1 MDNEKLSAVINEG
14 DTAMKIRPDTDCG
27 RNQSAVNLSSWLRD
41 FALRAAKQLPSG
53 HKGTRK
59 HQESLPK
66 KQGDAGGRP
75 RASKT
80 GLSVF
85 VFWVS
90 VFLWLSPSGTASAR
104 AEQTAPTAEK
114 KPQAVAAQPD
124 PGLYMTFETTLG
136 NITCKLYE
144 KEAPITVRTIVGL
157 ALGKQ
162 SYLDPRTKQKVTGKR
177 FYDGLTFHRVIP
189 EFMIQGG
196 DPLGNGTGGP
206 EGPGFPFEDEFVP
219 ALRFDVPGRLAMA
232 NAGPRTNSSQF
243 FITEVPT
250 TSLNNR
256 HTIFGQCGNLDVV
269 KAIARVPTREDRPI
283 KAVIMKRVVVE
294 RVGPAPPNAP
304 EAMPAVKKAPAP
316 VKKSTKK
323 P

>member
-1 MDNEKLSAVINEG
+1 
-14 DTAMKIRPDTDCG
+14 MKIRLNSILRGSLGAEKAHKSGSRGSNPHTQRRGDI
-27 RNQSAVNLSSWLRD
+27 RKEQRAVSSCLGFLCLGVSLAD
-41 FALRAAKQLPSG
+41 FAVAIGCSGSPAARGSLPGFGASAPPLQAQQGAAKKPS
-53 HKGTRK
+53 
-59 HQESLPK
+59 Q
-66 KQGDAGGRP
+66 AG
-75 RASKT
+75 
-80 GLSVF
+80 
-85 VFWVS
+85 
-90 VFLWLSPSGTASAR
+90 
-104 AEQTAPTAEK
+104 QTAPAAEK
-114 KPQAVAAQPD
+114 KPQAVAPQRD

-136 NITCKLYE
+136 SITCKLYE

-219 ALRFDVPGRLAMA
+219 TLRFDVPGRLAMA

-243 FITEVPT
+243 FITEDPT
-250 TSLNNR
+250 TALNNR

-269 KAIARVPTREDRPI
+269 KAIARVPTQRGPSHQARNNEARCRGTCRPR
-283 KAVIMKRVVVE
+283 AAE
-294 RVGPAPPNAP
+294 RA
-304 EAMPAVKKAPAP
+304 
-316 VKKSTKK
+316 
-323 P
+323 